1 MNKQSRALVKYVA
14 CVGAAFAVVLSAGN
28 IDSRK
33 AANTSLSTEASLA
46 GISLTLDDYYKAE
59 VSVNEDGQADTEI
72 STNVEGQA
80 EETVPEAEEA
90 EEEAAE
96 PEEVS
101 EPEETSPY
109 EGMFDDVGISI
120 ADNYV
125 HVRKQPTVKSK
136 AVGKLYRGCTAQI
149 LEDNGKWVRIQSGNV
164 NGYIKKEFLDIG
176 IGVEDMVEEYGK
188 KYAIVNIPT
197 LRVRE
202 KPSTDSACLTLIPID
217 GRYKILKETQNGWLK
232 ILIDGSEDEYCV
244 ERTVGYVKGEYVDI
258 DVQFK
263 HAVSIK
269 EERAEAR
276 RKKQAEQALY
286 EQQQRLEQ
294 AQNGNTQSS
303 SSGSDSSSNSG
314 SSNNSNSSS
323 NSGSSNNSN
332 SSNSGSNNNSNNSSN
347 NNSSSNQNSSDKQ
360 PAVQNPTNATGSE
373 IASFALQFVG
383 NPYSYGGTSLTE
395 GADCSGFC
403 YAVYRAFGI
412 TIPRDSRSQGAG
424 GRAVDLDNLQPG
436 DIILYASGGTIDHA
450 ALYIGGGN
458 VVQAHSSDTGIVITP
473 YNYRTPYCARR
484 YV

>member
-59 VSVNEDGQADTEI
+59 VSVNEDGQTDTEI

-80 EETVPEAEEA
+80 EETEEIGEEA
-90 EEEAAE
+90 SE

-101 EPEETSPY
+101 EPEEASPY

-149 LEDNGKWVRIQSGNV
+149 LEDCGKWVRIQSGNV

-188 KYAIVNIPT
+188 KYAVVNIPT

-294 AQNGNTQSS
+294 AQSNNTQTS
-303 SSGSDSSSNSG
+303 SSGSDSSNNSSN
-314 SSNNSNSSS
+314 SSNNDSNNNSNNNSSS
-323 NSGSSNNSN
+323 NSGSSNSG
-332 SSNSGSNNNSNNSSN
+332 SSNSGS
-347 NNSSSNQNSSDKQ
+347 SNQQ
-360 PAVQNPTNATGSE
+360 PTVQNPTNATGSE

-424 GRAVDLDNLQPG
+424 GKAVDFDNLQPG

-484 YV
+484 YL